1 MSLPRRVFLWGV
13 DLNQP
18 TITVKDERLQRR
30 LRDVL
35 RLVPGDE
42 VVFLNDRAE
51 EGTFTLIDSR
61 RVTFKRVELHERTLT
76 PQRRV
81 TLAVAMPKR
90 DALETL
96 IQRATEL
103 GVTALQPLIT
113 ERSNLKLTETPTRWQ
128 ALIGEALE
136 VTSWRETPQLRQ
148 PQPLETFLSQLIE
161 PCYVLERGGAK
172 LNSVEAPL
180 NLTVGVG
187 PEGGWSERER
197 VLLTAHNTVAIS
209 LGAATF
215 RTETAA
221 LLTLALLNFG

>member
-1 MSLPRRVFLWGV
+1 MSLPRRIFLWGI

-18 TITVKDERLQRR
+18 TITVEDERLQRR

-42 VVFLNDRAE
+42 VVFLNDQAQEGRFSLVDSKRA
-51 EGTFTLIDSR
+51 
-61 RVTFKRVELHERTLT
+61 VFKQREFHERTLL
-76 PQRRV
+76 PQRRI

-96 IQRATEL
+96 IQQATEL
-103 GVTALQPLIT
+103 GAAVIQPLVT
-113 ERSNLKLTETPTRWQ
+113 ERSNLKLTESPARWQ

-148 PQPLETFLSQLIE
+148 PQPLETFINQLTD

-172 LNSVEAPL
+172 LNLAEVPS
-180 NLTVGVG
+180 NLTICVG

-197 VLLTAHNTVAIS
+197 AVQTAHNTVAIS
-209 LGAATF
+209 LGEATL